1 MDKAELLIEAMKLLV
16 QMGLTNPKGGNA
28 SIRISE
34 NEILITP
41 SGYPKHLLR
50 PEVLV
55 VYNIDTGEYLG
66 TYKPSIEVNAH
77 RLIYLNRRDVKVVIH
92 AHAPLSTALV
102 DAGLDKWWET
112 GTVESNY
119 SLGKVSIASEAPPGS
134 LELAKNVADKARY
147 SKIVIV
153 PRHGVF
159 ALGKDVEDALDAIIS
174 LEMTAKYFLVKTL
187 ITKINCIQK
196 D

>member
-1 MDKAELLIEAMKLLV
+1 MDKAELLVEAMKLLV

-28 SIRISE
+28 SVKISG

-50 PEVLV
+50 PKDLV

-66 TYKPSIEVNAH
+66 IHKPSIEVNAH
-77 RLIYLNRRDVKVVIH
+77 RLIYLNRKDVNAVIH
-92 AHAPLSTALV
+92 AHTPLTIALV
-102 DAGLDKWWET
+102 DAGIDKWWET
-112 GTVESNY
+112 GTVESSY

-134 LELAKNVADKARY
+134 LELAKNIADKARY

-159 ALGKDVEDALDAIIS
+159 ALGKDVEDALDAIIA
-174 LEMTAKYFLVKTL
+174 LEATAKYFLVKA
-187 ITKINCIQK
+187 IINK
-196 D
+196 LF